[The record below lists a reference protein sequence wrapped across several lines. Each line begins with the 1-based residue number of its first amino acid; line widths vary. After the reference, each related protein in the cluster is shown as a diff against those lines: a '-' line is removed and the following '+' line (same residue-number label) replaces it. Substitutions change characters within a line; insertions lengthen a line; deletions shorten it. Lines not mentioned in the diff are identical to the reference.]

1 MEQLD
6 PGGIREPEARQVELN
21 VEVRGD
27 EITAFCVEHWNL
39 RLIELALELQA
50 DRSGTFVVSRDSK
63 HGFPCPAQKRRAD
76 ATAPALPSVGQFVDW
91 VFALSSSASSAV
103 VHTVFAM

>member
-6 PGGIREPEARQVELN
+6 AGGIRETEARQVELDA
-21 VEVRGD
+21 EARGD
-27 EITAFCVEHWNL
+27 EITAFWVEHGNL
-39 RLIELALELQA
+39 CLIELALELQA
-50 DRSGTFVVSRDSK
+50 HRSSDFAVSRNSK
-63 HGFPCPAQKRRAD
+63 HGFPSGAEEQGRHAK
-76 ATAPALPSVGQFVDW
+76 PALLSAGQFVDW